1 MWIEKAQNH
10 EPEPL
15 VPEEVVTPKNATPPH
30 MNEPVETSFG
40 PPDTV
45 LDAVL
50 ADPDATGKS
59 LVMVETTQELKP
71 QNEVLTINVVT
82 GKNKRT
88 RQSRIEEARDRKN
101 RFMAPTENSLNRQ
114 MENRVEMSPNR
125 APRNENASDGS
136 PSVHDR
142 LYENSAQRA
151 SRKRVSVNGPPLNA
165 SINSKKFVRSS
176 SVLSEDFERTSKSLR
191 FSMPKLY

>member
-1 MWIEKAQNH
+1 
-10 EPEPL
+10 
-15 VPEEVVTPKNATPPH
+15 
-30 MNEPVETSFG
+30 
-40 PPDTV
+40 
-45 LDAVL
+45 
-50 ADPDATGKS
+50 
-59 LVMVETTQELKP
+59 
-71 QNEVLTINVVT
+71 
-82 GKNKRT
+82 
-88 RQSRIEEARDRKN
+88 
-101 RFMAPTENSLNRQ
+101 
-114 MENRVEMSPNR
+114 MENRVEMSPNHINILG